1 MTVWPDADAARID
14 PKVLET
20 LPPTCRELRLIQ
32 DAFRAFDDGCKSDS
46 YKLGY
51 LVQTLKTLQEDIRLR
66 LKEGDWK
73 Q

>member
-14 PKVLET
+14 PKILET

-32 DAFRAFDDGCKSDS
+32 DAFGAFNDGTKSEAW
-46 YKLGY
+46 KLGY
-51 LVQTLKTLQEDIRLR
+51 LVQTLKILQEDIRFR
-66 LKEGDWK
+66 YKTGDW